1 MSDPS
6 SINGGSAV
14 AMVGK
19 ECIAIACDLRLG
31 NQSLGLSNNFEKVF
45 QFGDKTFLGLTGLAS
60 DVLTLKEDFRLKHNL
75 YKLREEREIE
85 PKTLANLVSSSLYE
99 KRFGP
104 YFIGPIVAGLES
116 KTNKPFI
123 CGFDLIG
130 CIDFA
135 KDFIVSGTASDQLY
149 GMCESL
155 YEPNLEPEDLFET
168 ISQAL
173 LNAVDR
179 DALSGWGAVVYI
191 VTKDKVVK
199 RVLKT
204 RQD

>member
-1 MSDPS
+1 MSDPN

-19 ECIAIACDLRLG
+19 DCVAIACDLRLG
-31 NQSLGLSNNFEKVF
+31 NQSLGLANNFEKVF
-45 QFGDKTFLGLTGLAS
+45 QLGHTFLGLTGLAS
-60 DVLTLKEDFRLKHNL
+60 DVTTLSETFRLKTNL
-75 YKLREEREIE
+75 YKMREERTIE
-85 PKTLANLVSSSLYE
+85 PETFANLVSSTLYE

-104 YFIGPIVAGLES
+104 YFVGPIVAGINS
-116 KTNKPFI
+116 QTKKPFI

-149 GMCESL
+149 GMCEAL

-191 VTKDKVVK
+191 VTKDQVVRKVL
-199 RVLKT
+199 RT

>member
-6 SINGGSAV
+6 SINGGSVV
-14 AMVGK
+14 AMIGK
-19 ECIAIACDLRLG
+19 DCVAIACDLRLG
-31 NQSLGLSNNFEKVF
+31 TQSLGLSNKFEKIYN
-45 QFGDKTFLGLTGLAS
+45 FGHVYLGLTGLAS
-60 DVLTLKEDFRLKHNL
+60 DAQTLAGAFRYKTNL

-85 PKTLANLVSSSLYE
+85 PESFANLVSSTLYE

-104 YFIGPIVAGLES
+104 YFIGPVVAGINS
-116 KTNKPFI
+116 KTDKPFI

-149 GMCESL
+149 GMCEAL
-155 YEPNLEPEDLFET
+155 YEPNLEAEDLFET

-173 LNAVDR
+173 LNAADR
-179 DALSGWGAVVYI
+179 DALSGWGAAVYVI
-191 VTKDKVVK
+191 TKDKVIK
-199 RVLKT
+199 RYLKS

>member
-6 SINGGSAV
+6 SINGGAAV

-19 ECIAIACDLRLG
+19 DCVAIASDLRLG
-31 NQSLGLSNNFEKVF
+31 NQSLGVSNNFEKVF

-60 DVLTLKEDFRLKHNL
+60 DVTTLSQVFRLKTNL
-75 YKLREEREIE
+75 YKLREERSIE
-85 PKTLANLVSSSLYE
+85 PQTFANLVSSTLYE

-104 YFIGPIVAGLES
+104 YFIGPIVAGLDS
-116 KTNKPFI
+116 KTDKPFI

-179 DALSGWGAVVYI
+179 DALSGWGCVVYVI
-191 VTKDKVVK
+191 TKDRVVK
-199 RVLKT
+199 RVLRT

>member
-1 MSDPS
+1 M
-6 SINGGSAV
+6 

-19 ECIAIACDLRLG
+19 DCVAIASDLRLG
-31 NQSLGLSNNFEKVF
+31 QQSLGLSNKYEKVH
-45 QFGDKTFLGLTGLAS
+45 QYGNIFLGLTGLAT
-60 DVLTLKEDFRLKHNL
+60 DAQTLSEVFRMKTNL
-75 YKLREEREIE
+75 YKLREERAIE
-85 PKTLANLVSSSLYE
+85 PESFANLVSSTLYE

-104 YFIGPIVAGLES
+104 YFIGPVVAGINSITE
-116 KTNKPFI
+116 KPFI

-135 KDFIVSGTASDQLY
+135 KDFIVSGTASDQLF

-155 YEPNLEPEDLFET
+155 YEPDLAPEDLFET

-173 LNAVDR
+173 LNACDR
-179 DALSGWGAVVYI
+179 DALSGWGAVVYVI
-191 VTKDKVVK
+191 TKDKVVK
-199 RVLKT
+199 RYLKS

>member
-31 NQSLGLSNNFEKVF
+31 NQSLGLSNNFEKIF
-45 QFGDKTFLGLTGLAS
+45 PFGDKVFLGLTGLAS
-60 DVLTLKEDFRLKHNL
+60 DVTTLSEVFRFKHNM
-75 YKLREEREIE
+75 YKLREERAIE
-85 PKTLANLVSSSLYE
+85 PLTLANLVSSTLYE

-104 YFIGPIVAGLES
+104 YFVGPIVAGLDS
-116 KTNKPFI
+116 KTSKPFI

-135 KDFIVSGTASDQLY
+135 KDFIVSGTATDQLY

-155 YEPNLEPEDLFET
+155 YEPDLEPEDLFET

-179 DALSGWGAVVYI
+179 DALSGWGAVVYV
-191 VTKDKVVK
+191 VTKDKVVR